1 MLEEV
6 GKRPWGDLRAAF
18 SVSLVRSN
26 PKHEAERAP
35 MTLITTD
42 DSAFPLND
50 SLNDIRDQ
58 LETLRAD
65 MAAMQ
70 ARLKDGEITAVKDG
84 QKTMTEIRQWLRIA
98 IDLEI
103 EFAKRQQKQDGI
115 VGSYALDFDAARDR
129 IRCRLDRLRSCRG
142 TGRISE

>member
-1 MLEEV
+1 
-6 GKRPWGDLRAAF
+6 
-18 SVSLVRSN
+18 
-26 PKHEAERAP
+26 

-50 SLNDIRDQ
+50 SLKDIRDQ

-70 ARLKDGEITAVKDG
+70 ARLKDGEIEAVKDG

-98 IDLEI
+98 IDLEM

-129 IRCRLDRLRSCRG
+129 VRCRLDRLRTCRG